1 MKNILIILMSSIV
14 ILSCSDSKDEKTQ
27 EEKEQARIQ
36 NIINMF
42 VGKWQVSRTAK
53 DIDFNNIVE
62 FKRKDCDEDSY
73 IEFFPDLKAISTIG
87 CAEENRKHQYGS
99 FEILISDDKEYI
111 NLTDVS
117 IPLVSLTLIGG
128 RRPIITITSNIFVL
142 FTYDAAGINYLE
154 MKRIN

>member
-1 MKNILIILMSSIV
+1 MSSIV

-73 IEFFPDLKAISTIG
+73 IEFFPDLKAISTRG
-87 CAEENRKHQYGS
+87 CEVDDRKHDNGN
-99 FEILISDDKEYI
+99 FEILISNNKEYI
-111 NLTDVS
+111 NLKNVS
-117 IPLVSLTLIGG
+117 IPIISGLSIGG
-128 RRPIITITSNIFVL
+128 QRQIITITSNIFVL